1 MWKKIAIKVLKW
13 IIQTLTLGLAQYFEE
28 KKKNEKN
35 I

>member
-13 IIQTLTLGLAQYFEE
+13 IVQTLTLGLAQYFEE
-28 KKKNEKN
+28 KKSKKE